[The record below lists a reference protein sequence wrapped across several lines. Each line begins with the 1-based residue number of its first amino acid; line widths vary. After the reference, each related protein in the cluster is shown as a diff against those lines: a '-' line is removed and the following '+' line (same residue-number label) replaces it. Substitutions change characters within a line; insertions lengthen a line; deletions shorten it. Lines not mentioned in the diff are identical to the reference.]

1 MLLLDLELRLQS
13 FEKELSEFGLPVP
26 TVEELEQVENITST
40 EAVVIREER
49 DYDVEELGAKVE
61 ATVPKLT
68 KEQQDIYDRVQIAVR
83 NGKQLL
89 AFIDARGGCGKTFMT
104 NVILASVRS

>member
-26 TVEELEQVENITST
+26 TVEELEQVESVTSI

-49 DYDVEELGAKVE
+49 VVIFEGIV
-61 ATVPKLT
+61 ATQWEVGVK
-68 KEQQDIYDRVQIAVR
+68 I
-83 NGKQLL
+83 
-89 AFIDARGGCGKTFMT
+89 
-104 NVILASVRS
+104 